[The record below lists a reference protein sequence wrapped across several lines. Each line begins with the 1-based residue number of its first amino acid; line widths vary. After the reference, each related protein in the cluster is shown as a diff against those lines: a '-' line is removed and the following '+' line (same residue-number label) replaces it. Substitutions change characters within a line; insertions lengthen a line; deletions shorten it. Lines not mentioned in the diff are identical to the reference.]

1 MLIFNSD
8 GKTSTASDGKP
19 CVQFGGFEGVTY
31 KTPDEIF
38 QGYYYDLWGARRFM
52 VVLNTVIGT
61 VYGQDDFGNLY
72 QVRG

>member
-1 MLIFNSD
+1 MLIFNND
-8 GKTSTASDGKP
+8 GKKATASDGGF
-19 CVQFGGFEGVTY
+19 CVDYGGFEGVTY

-52 VVLNTVIGT
+52 VVLGSVIGT

-72 QVRG
+72 LVRG